1 MPAFGHLSAHPSLPC
16 KLGWAHSYVCCLI
29 APTAF
34 MPSHSFAA
42 DTPLPRRLG
51 LCGEHWRAIGAS
63 PTVISW
69 LKHGVPVEWLGGRP
83 PPPFY
88 KVPLPSTHAQLQWW
102 LHTEAPRFIKLG
114 VLTQLGSRPSHCS
127 NAFCVPKGDSWR
139 LVVNLKH
146 TNKFNVAHK
155 CRFETLR
162 YLQRYDLSNAW
173 ALKADMQDA
182 FYQVPLHPSAVRYFC
197 FEYAGCFYQLNSLP
211 FGWNNSPYYFTK
223 ITRAFVAHLRA
234 PAYSKVPEGCMY
246 PKPSCGILASI
257 GCRVLPYLD
266 DFLFIFSDRASAAA
280 GAEWIHALMYW
291 LGFTPH
297 PKKSIWEPTQQ
308 LEHLGITVDLAS
320 GTFTVPPAKVA
331 RLARMARNLIVAAK
345 LNKRLV
351 PKRDLAS
358 FCGYAQSVR
367 LAVMPANLF
376 LRSLYDDCSTVTGWG
391 GDVRLSRQ
399 SFRDLEWWC
408 NVPSQHLSSPMRL
421 RPATVD
427 LFVDASAQGWGAVIP
442 DLGDS
447 PDAVAAGS
455 WSVAEQSM
463 HINQKEMRAVSNAL
477 LSYAPV
483 VKDRVVRLFEDNT
496 VTQSVLG
503 RFASRS
509 TVLMDEY
516 RRLWSLLDSLHV
528 HLQVVRVSSE
538 GNLADAPSR
547 FVDRSDY
554 KLHPSVFSQ
563 LDVLW
568 GPHTIDL
575 FASDSNTQLP
585 AFYSLHRCPNTLG
598 VNAFLQPWR
607 GHNAYANPPFS
618 SSVLLQLAQKV
629 REEQADITVVV
640 PCWPAQ
646 PWFHE
651 LMLLAADSIC
661 LPRATFSSR
670 PGGCVP
676 SSKWSLMAIRIQ
688 HSS

>member
-1 MPAFGHLSAHPSLPC
+1 ML
-16 KLGWAHSYVCCLI
+16 
-29 APTAF
+29 
-34 MPSHSFAA
+34 PSHSFPS

-51 LCGEHWRAIGAS
+51 LCSDRWRAIGAS
-63 PTVISW
+63 PTVVSW
-69 LKHGVPVEWLGGRP
+69 LRKGVPVEWRGGRP

-88 KVPLPSTHAQLQWW
+88 KPPLPTTHAQRQWW
-102 LHTEAPRFIKLG
+102 LHTEAPRFVKLG
-114 VLTQLGSRPSHCS
+114 VLTQLEARPSHCS
-127 NAFCVPKGDSWR
+127 NAFCVPKGESWR

-146 TNKFNVAHK
+146 CNKFNVAYK

-162 YLQRYDLSNAW
+162 FLQRYDLSQAW

-182 FYQVPLHPSAVRYFC
+182 FYQVPLHPTAVEYFC
-197 FEYAGCFYQLNSLP
+197 FEFAGCFYQINSLP

-223 ITRAFVAHLRA
+223 ITRPFVAHLRA
-234 PAYSKVPEGCMY
+234 PAFSKVPSGCMY
-246 PKPSCGILASI
+246 PKPSSEGLARS

-266 DFLFIFSDRASAAA
+266 DFLFMFPDSDSAAA
-280 GAEWIHALMYW
+280 GAEWIHSLMYW

-308 LEHLGITVDLAS
+308 LEHLGLSVDLAAN
-320 GTFTVPPAKVA
+320 TFSVPAAKVA
-331 RLARMARNLIVAAK
+331 RLARMARGLIVAAK
-345 LNKRLV
+345 LKRRLV

-376 LRSLYDDCSTVTGWG
+376 LRSLYDDCSTVKGWG
-391 GDVRLSRQ
+391 GEVRLSRQ

-408 NVPSQHLSSPMRL
+408 DVPSQHLSSPIRL
-421 RPATVD
+421 RPATVE
-427 LFVDASAQGWGAVIP
+427 LFVDASDLGWGAVVP
-442 DLGDS
+442 DLADS
-447 PDAVAAGS
+447 PDGIASGR
-455 WSVAEQSM
+455 WSVAEQAL
-463 HINQKEMRAVSNAL
+463 HINQKEMRAVYNAL
-477 LSYAPV
+477 LSFAPV
-483 VKDRVVRLFEDNT
+483 VKDRVVKVFEDNT

-509 TVLMDEY
+509 SVLMAEY
-516 RRLWSLLDSLHV
+516 RRLWALLDSLHV
-528 HLQVVRVSSE
+528 HLQVVRVASE
-538 GNLADAPSR
+538 SNLADAPSR
-547 FVDRSDY
+547 LVDRSDY
-554 KLHPSVFSQ
+554 KLHPSVFVL
-563 LDVLW
+563 LDALW

-629 REEQADITVVV
+629 REEQADLTVVV

-651 LMLLAADSIC
+651 LMLLAADTIC
-661 LPRATFSSR
+661 LPQATFSACA
-670 PGGCVP
+670 GGTYIPP
-676 SSKWSLMAIRIQ
+676 SQWSLMAIRIQ
-688 HSS
+688 HSSS